1 MTEIELK
8 AEEVIQFYLKKLDDP
23 NFAIFIKNEYRD
35 EIKADLANL
44 INEVLNRENK
54 NYFHDLIIKCQL
66 VWKKLFVN
74 AMTFIDSNCTGFT
87 SLLTYFDKFADF
99 EELLYSTDDFYR
111 DHTTHVLWTY
121 FLAEWMKDKLKKDKK
136 EYPFYIKGVDK
147 AASFLDHHRE
157 LIKNLYEKHIG
168 KNDTDDYSSLK
179 LLKKLA
185 NKNDLKE
192 YEKTKENEELWQDI
206 IINYDFLDK
215 LASTFSLEQAV
226 TCLTFLCH
234 DLGYPLKRIRKI
246 SNKVSNILPDFN
258 AKEMTKYAFSI
269 KGGVKLFLKEIIKFI
284 SGDFV
289 FTENLNLVYRK
300 DQSLYMNLLMDS
312 ETYEHGLM
320 SAFLLSLK
328 VQSILSNA
336 INIDTKLNFE
346 DSDVWISISKVR
358 ILRAIA
364 LHTCKRYKLIDLRI
378 LDGFLIFIDFIEEFS
393 RMTRASLLGTRIEE
407 FCKTFIYI
415 EDNEDKFYTF
425 VFKYVFDKDRPEG
438 LDPEH
443 TFKSKGEFIKKRFD
457 LKDISIR
464 LKLIVV
470 DNFSEKEE
478 PIIYTLIYEN
488 KEICIEVSGFNNDD
502 KNAKKKRELTRIIK
516 KDSMSIII
524 GTLNE

>member
-8 AEEVIQFYLKKLDDP
+8 AEEVIRFYLKKLEDP

-35 EIKADLANL
+35 EIKADLAIL
-44 INEVLNRENK
+44 IKEVLNRENK
-54 NYFHDLIIKCQL
+54 NYFHDLITKCQL

-87 SLLTYFDKFADF
+87 SLITYFDKFADF

-121 FLAEWMKDKLKKDKK
+121 FLAEWMKDKLKKDNEK
-136 EYPFYIKGVDK
+136 YPFYIKGVDK
-147 AASFLDHHRE
+147 ATSFLDQNRE
-157 LIKNLYEKHIG
+157 FIKRLYVKHIG
-168 KNDTDDYSSLK
+168 NNDTNNYSSLK
-179 LLKKLA
+179 LLRKLA
-185 NKNDLKE
+185 KKNDLKK
-192 YEKTKENEELWQDI
+192 YEKPKENEELWRDI
-206 IINYDFLDK
+206 IINYVFLDK
-215 LASTFSLEQAV
+215 LASAFSLEQAV

-234 DLGYPLKRIRKI
+234 DLGYPLKRIKNI
-246 SNKVSNILPDFN
+246 SNKVSDILPDFN

-269 KGGVKLFLKEIIKFI
+269 EGGVKSFLTEIIKFI

-289 FTENLNLVYRK
+289 FTENLNLVYQK

-328 VQSILSNA
+328 VQSIISNA
-336 INIDTKLNFE
+336 INIDTELDFE
-346 DSDVWISISKVR
+346 APEIWTSISKVR

-364 LHTCKRYKLIDLRI
+364 LHTCKRYKLIDLRN
-378 LDGFLIFIDFIEEFS
+378 LDSFLIFIDFIEEFS

-438 LDPEH
+438 LDPEL
-443 TFKSKGEFIKKRFD
+443 TFKSKGEFIKSRFD
-457 LKDISIR
+457 LKDLSIR
-464 LKLIVV
+464 LKVIVV
-470 DNFSEKEE
+470 DVFSEKEE
-478 PIIYTLIYEN
+478 PIVYTLIYEN
-488 KEICIEVSGFNNDD
+488 NEISIEVSGFKNDE
-502 KNAKKKRELTRIIK
+502 KKKELAKIIK
-516 KDSMSIII
+516 KDSVSIII
-524 GTLNE
+524 DSLNE